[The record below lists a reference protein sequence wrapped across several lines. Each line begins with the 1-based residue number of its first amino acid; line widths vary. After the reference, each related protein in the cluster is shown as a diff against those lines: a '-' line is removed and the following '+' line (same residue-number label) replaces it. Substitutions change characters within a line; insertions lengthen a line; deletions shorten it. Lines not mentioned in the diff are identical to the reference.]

1 MSPLSK
7 NGLTKALTRMTK
19 KENDQAK
26 PFCYKSIAAKAE
38 FEFLYDKPYGDW
50 QNARLTPIK

>member
-1 MSPLSK
+1 
-7 NGLTKALTRMTK
+7 MTK
-19 KENDQAK
+19 PNL
-26 PFCYKSIAAKAE
+26 CHKSIAAKAE